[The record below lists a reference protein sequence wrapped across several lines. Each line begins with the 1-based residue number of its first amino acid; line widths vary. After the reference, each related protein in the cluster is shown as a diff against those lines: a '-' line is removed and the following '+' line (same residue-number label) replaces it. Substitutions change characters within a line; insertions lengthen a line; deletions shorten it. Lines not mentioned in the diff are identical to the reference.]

1 MIRRPPR
8 STLFPYTTLFRSGR
22 GAPLR
27 VEKGRARRSHA
38 SQSREVNVWLE
49 FDRTVRELV
58 AWLAQHPS
66 PARPR
71 SATLALDT
79 GDADLVLCQA
89 PVEDALGGL
98 CAGAAVALLGMRGA
112 KPADAGDGRVVV
124 RERLLRT
131 QRAAV

>member
-1 MIRRPPR
+1 VLISGSRLN
-8 STLFPYTTLFRSGR
+8 TLAGR

-66 PARPR
+66 PARAR
-71 SATLALDT
+71 SATLALGT
-79 GDADLVLCQA
+79 ADAALAPRQA
-89 PVEDALGGL
+89 PVEDALGGWS
-98 CAGAAVALLGMRGA
+98 AVATITLLGGRG
-112 KPADAGDGRVVV
+112 
-124 RERLLRT
+124 T
-131 QRAAV
+131 

>member
-1 MIRRPPR
+1 
-8 STLFPYTTLFRSGR
+8 
-22 GAPLR
+22 
-27 VEKGRARRSHA
+27 HA

-66 PARPR
+66 PARAR

-89 PVEDALGGL
+89 PVEDALGGWS
-98 CAGAAVALLGMRGA
+98 AVATSTLLGGRG
-112 KPADAGDGRVVV
+112 PGPREGGEGRVVGS
-124 RERLLRT
+124 ERLLRT
-131 QRAAV
+131 LRAAHFADHRGTSHEYQAH

>member
-1 MIRRPPR
+1 DWSSDVCSSDLLMA
-8 STLFPYTTLFRSGR
+8 TLRAVETAVQPSPARDVLVLCVLEILISGSRLNTLAGR
-22 GAPLR
+22 ATPLR
-27 VEKGRARRSHA
+27 IEKGRARRSHA

-79 GDADLVLCQA
+79 G
-89 PVEDALGGL
+89 
-98 CAGAAVALLGMRGA
+98 
-112 KPADAGDGRVVV
+112 
-124 RERLLRT
+124 
-131 QRAAV
+131 